1 MELDKK
7 FPANHFDCAYAIE
20 ATCHAP
26 DLTQCYAQVFKVL
39 KPGGRLGLHAAFT
52 SKPQTRIQIIY
63 SAPRT
68 PHDCRFATY
77 EWLAT
82 DKYHTHLHYAVTR

>member
-39 KPGGRLGLHAAFT
+39 KPGGRLGLHVAFT
-52 SKPQTRIQIIY
+52 SKPQTRIQILN
-63 SAPRT
+63 SEPRT